1 MKAVVAAFN
10 QEKALVGAFSVIT
23 NLRMELFQALVIIII
38 TTLIIFITWARV
50 LPRVSGSMTSPNT
63 RATAATLLNRKNVPD
78 RDSDWG
84 EGEYIYTILSHFMKK
99 AERKREEDD
108 AVCIIKPFLN

>member
-1 MKAVVAAFN
+1 M
-10 QEKALVGAFSVIT
+10 IT
-23 NLRMELFQALVIIII
+23 NLRIELFQALVIII
-38 TTLIIFITWARV
+38 TLIISITWARV

-84 EGEYIYTILSHFMKK
+84 EGEYIYTLFISLHEKG
-99 AERKREEDD
+99 RT
-108 AVCIIKPFLN
+108 

>member
-1 MKAVVAAFN
+1 M
-10 QEKALVGAFSVIT
+10 IT
-23 NLRMELFQALVIIII
+23 KLRIELFQALVIIII
-38 TTLIIFITWARV
+38 IITLIISITWARV

-84 EGEYIYTILSHFMKK
+84 EGEYIYTVLSHCMKK
-99 AERKREEDD
+99 AGRKREEDDD